1 MEAAAVGRL
10 VRGHW
15 GGGQH
20 VQAAD
25 NLDTVDIVAPI
36 DIMNIMDIVDI
47 VDK

>member
-1 MEAAAVGRL
+1 MEAAAVGWL

-25 NLDTVDIVAPI
+25 NLDTA
-36 DIMNIMDIVDI
+36 DIVDI
-47 VDK
+47 VNIVDI